1 MAKQTI
7 NLGTGELTGDGES
20 IRSAFDKVN
29 DNFDEVYTRDLNT
42 DAQTLSVNGDVIS
55 ISGGN
60 SITIAP
66 TVSLDGDLTGSV
78 FGDDSA
84 LLVDGVNNKIVG
96 PVDTASLR
104 TSELTIA
111 LGALAGETNQ
121 GLTAVAIGGAAG
133 YTDQSTGA
141 LAVGYGAGYTGQ
153 GVDTVAVGK
162 SAGRANQGVSAVA
175 VGESA
180 GYTTQSANAVA
191 LGFEAGKTTQ
201 GNSAVAIGK
210 EAGETTQ
217 GTKAVAIGS
226 LAGKVNQGNEAVA
239 LGNLAGFGNQAANS
253 IIINATGTMLD
264 NIVADTFVVKP
275 VRNAV
280 GTTIMMYD
288 AGTGE
293 VTHSSTIA
301 GSLDGD
307 ITGSVFGDDSTVLV
321 DGVNNKIV
329 GNIDTASLRTSE
341 LTIALGRQ
349 AGQTNQG
356 VTAVAV
362 GYAAGRTDQGTGA
375 LAVGYLAGDDTQGLY
390 ATSIGPFAGVTR
402 QGARASA
409 IGIVAGYRDQGTYAV
424 ALGAYTGSYGQ
435 GSQATAVGYGAGYYG
450 QSLSAVAIGYKAGRG
465 INVFKNYVS
474 GGVGSTTLVVDNT
487 SDIVAGMELINSI
500 AYKSGQTVVSVDSG
514 TSLTISAVADGTPSS
529 GSSIQFS
536 SGGQGE
542 LATAIGGQAGEQNQG
557 NHAVAIGNGAGLSN
571 QGERAIAI
579 GYQAGK
585 NNQAVNSI
593 VINATSAVVENTTAD
608 SFVVKPVRNAT
619 MTTILGY
626 DAGTGEVTHNAVIP
640 GYTNTADLKALVA
653 ASTDFA
659 DYQTRIAAL

>member
-1 MAKQTI
+1 M
-7 NLGTGELTGDGES
+7 
-20 IRSAFDKVN
+20 
-29 DNFDEVYTRDLNT
+29 
-42 DAQTLSVNGDVIS
+42 
-55 ISGGN
+55 
-60 SITIAP
+60 
-66 TVSLDGDLTGSV
+66 
-78 FGDDSA
+78 
-84 LLVDGVNNKIVG
+84 
-96 PVDTASLR
+96 
-104 TSELTIA
+104 
-111 LGALAGETNQ
+111 
-121 GLTAVAIGGAAG
+121 
-133 YTDQSTGA
+133 
-141 LAVGYGAGYTGQ
+141 AVGYGAGYTGQ

-162 SAGRANQGVSAVA
+162 SAGRTNQGVSAVA

-201 GNSAVAIGK
+201 GNSAVA
-210 EAGETTQ
+210 
-217 GTKAVAIGS
+217 
-226 LAGKVNQGNEAVA
+226 NQGNEAVA

-307 ITGSVFGDDSTVLV
+307 ITGGVFGDDSTVLV

-402 QGARASA
+402 QGA
-409 IGIVAGYRDQGTYAV
+409 
-424 ALGAYTGSYGQ
+424 
-435 GSQATAVGYGAGYYG
+435 QATAVGYGAGYYG

-571 QGERAIAI
+571 QGERAI